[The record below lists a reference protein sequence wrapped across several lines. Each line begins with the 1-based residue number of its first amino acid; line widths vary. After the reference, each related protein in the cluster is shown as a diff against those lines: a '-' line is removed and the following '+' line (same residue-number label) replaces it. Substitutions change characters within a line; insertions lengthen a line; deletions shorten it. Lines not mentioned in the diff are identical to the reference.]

1 MYLDKEIIV
10 IKMYLVK
17 EIIIVKMYMSI
28 SQKW

>member
-1 MYLDKEIIV
+1 MYLNKEIIV